1 MRWRTSVPWLVLAGA
16 LGLTAGVATWME
28 AAERSAGQHGF
39 EQLVARKMRDL
50 DAALDRFEIVLRG
63 TGALFISKATVSQGD
78 WSSYIGSLGL
88 RDRRDS
94 FVAFGFAP
102 LATVPGAAPRAQV
115 TVLET
120 LRAPPRVALGD
131 DLLGNPVLAEAIE
144 RAVRSRRAVLSAR
157 IDGVPGPG
165 GDGPGAMMLLPI
177 VKAGRME
184 GVVFLQFRVDEMA
197 ADLVRDEF
205 GGVSLQVVEVDGG
218 KVLFESARVASR
230 VARHVAERQV
240 EAGGRRWRLSFT
252 STPALE
258 EHLASRVPETVLG
271 LGTLGAL
278 LFFLLLRATA
288 RTRRRAEEIAERST
302 AALSDQVRLTEDLI
316 ESNPNPIFRT
326 DAAGNFAQFNLAWE
340 RMTGAQRAAW
350 TGRPATELFDPGQ
363 AQMYRDQDEALLQDR
378 ESGAR
383 IETTLQSADGT
394 IFDVV
399 VNKAAMRRAGGAV
412 AGILGTIT
420 DVTET
425 KRLTAQNEAQ
435 REQLA
440 LVNQSAQAG
449 VWDIQWPDG
458 NAYFSPRYYEMLGY
472 APGDAGGLP
481 GARSELVHPE
491 DRARVEAAREA
502 HFSGAQPYF
511 DCEYRLRCADG
522 TYLWVSGR
530 GLASLDGD
538 GHPVRFTGSILDI
551 TQRRVAQL
559 GLERQREQLELVIE
573 SVQAGVW
580 DDDLVTG
587 QVYYSQRYR
596 RIMGYA
602 PEDDMSVHARDP
614 ERDHE
619 QDREAVRRAREA
631 AIRDGAPY
639 DLEYRMRRKD
649 GSWVWVNARAKASY
663 DAAGFAV
670 RLTGAIIDIEA
681 RKAAEFA
688 LRDANL
694 RALDAAQVKSTFLA
708 TMSHEIRTPLNGVI
722 GSAGL
727 LADTVLNAE
736 QRDYVE
742 TIRLSGGQLLTLI
755 DDILD
760 FSKIESG
767 RMDLEDVPFEVATV
781 IEEAFD
787 LVSERARAKGL
798 ELVYELGAELPARV
812 YGDVTRVRQVLL
824 NLIGNAVKFT
834 AAGEIHV
841 ACSGEGAAAGV
852 DDDTCT
858 LSFAVRDSGIG
869 IPQDKLARLFTPF
882 TQVDTS
888 TTRQYGGTGLGL
900 AISQRLASLMGG
912 SIAVASEVG
921 HGSTF
926 TFCMR
931 TRRAPAGGGDRRR
944 AGEIGLIA
952 GRRALIVEDNASLAR
967 ALAASCERWGLWTVG
982 VAATNEALEAI
993 AAAHAA
999 RAPFDVVICDLL
1011 QGSMDAIHLA
1021 REVAVHR
1028 KLNRVRLPV
1037 IVVSPRPRSEVVEGR
1052 EVPDHW
1058 IATFL
1063 PKPVRQTQL
1072 FSALLDAL
1080 APERPFHLTGP
1091 ESVPPPERV
1100 QAYTGALRILLA
1112 EDNEINRKIALRM
1125 LERHGK
1131 TATTVDNGA
1140 RAVEAAL
1147 SGEYDCILMDVQMP
1161 ELDGLEATRRIIAA
1175 LPAQHCPYIIAM
1187 TANAMSGDREICL
1200 AAGMHDYIA
1209 KPVQIQVLSAALG
1222 RAAQFLARRDT
1233 DAAAAAAV
1241 AVPAGT
1247 LSAVAAPATDQV
1259 LDMAQ
1264 VDELIGLD
1272 DTRAVLAEF
1281 IELYTTQGP
1290 QRIDEIAAAAAAGD
1304 FERLARVAHSLKG
1317 ASANLGAIGV
1327 AELARRLEV
1336 AGHARDAEGLEGMIT
1351 GIREGYLAAEAALR
1365 NLQAEPA

>member
-1 MRWRTSVPWLVLAGA
+1 MRWRTSVPWLVLAAA
-16 LGLTAGVATWME
+16 LALTAGVATWME
-28 AAERSAGQHGF
+28 SAERSAGQHAF

-63 TGALFISKATVSQGD
+63 TGALFISKASVGQGE
-78 WSSYIGSLGL
+78 WSAYIGSLGL

-94 FVAFGFAP
+94 FVAFGYAP
-102 LATVPGAAPRAQV
+102 LVVPSGATPRAQV
-115 TVLET
+115 AVLET
-120 LRAPPRVALGD
+120 LRAPARVALGD
-131 DLLGNPVLAEAIE
+131 DLLADPAQREAIE
-144 RAVRSRRAVLSAR
+144 RALRSRRVALSAR
-157 IDGVPGPG
+157 IDGVPGPRG
-165 GDGPGAMMLLPI
+165 EGPGAMMLLPLTRS
-177 VKAGRME
+177 GRVE
-184 GVVFLQFRVDEMA
+184 GLVFLQFRVDEMT

-205 GGVSLQVVEVDGG
+205 GGISLKVAEVDGG
-218 KVLFESARVASR
+218 TVLFESARVAAR

-240 EAGGRRWRLSFT
+240 EAGGRRWRLTFT

-258 EHLASRVPETVLG
+258 ERLSTRVPETVLA

-340 RMTGAQRAAW
+340 RMTGVQRAAW
-350 TGRPATELFDPGQ
+350 IGRPATDLFDALQ
-363 AQMYRDQDEALLQDR
+363 AQVYRDQDAALLHDR

-383 IETTLQSADGT
+383 IETVLHRADGT
-394 IFDVV
+394 TYDVV
-399 VNKAAMRRAGGAV
+399 VNKAAMRRADGAV

-425 KRLTAQNEAQ
+425 KRLIAQNEAQ

-511 DCEYRLRCADG
+511 DCEYRLRRADG
-522 TYLWVSGR
+522 SYLWVSGR

-538 GHPVRFTGSILDI
+538 GRPVRFTGSILDI

-596 RIMGYA
+596 EIMGYA
-602 PEDDMSVHARDP
+602 PDEDMDAHARDP
-614 ERDHE
+614 ERDHAE
-619 QDREAVRRAREA
+619 DRAAVHAARAA

-649 GSWVWVNARAKASY
+649 GTWVWVNARAKASY

-670 RLTGAIIDIEA
+670 RFTGAIIDIGA

-688 LRDANL
+688 LRDANQ

-742 TIRLSGGQLLTLI
+742 TIRLSGVQLLTLI

-787 LVSERARAKGL
+787 LVAERARAKGL

-834 AAGEIHV
+834 ATGEIHV
-841 ACSGEGAAAGV
+841 VCSGQGAAAGV
-852 DDDTCT
+852 DDDSCT
-858 LSFAVRDSGIG
+858 LSFAVHDSGIG
-869 IPQDKLARLFTPF
+869 IAEDKLARLFTPF

-912 SIAVASEVG
+912 AITVASEVG
-921 HGSTF
+921 RGSTF
-926 TFCMR
+926 TFSMR
-931 TRRAPAGGGDRRR
+931 TRRAPAGAGDRRR

-967 ALAASCERWGLWTVG
+967 ALAAACERWGLWTVG
-982 VAATNEALEAI
+982 VTTADEALDAV

-999 RAPFDVVICDLL
+999 RTPFDVVICDLL
-1011 QGSMDAIHLA
+1011 HGDRDAIHLA
-1021 REVAVHR
+1021 REMAVHR

-1037 IVVSPRPRSEVVEGR
+1037 IIVSPRPRSEVVEGR

-1058 IATFL
+1058 IAAFL
-1063 PKPVRQTQL
+1063 TKPLRQAQL
-1072 FSALLDAL
+1072 FNALLDAL
-1080 APERPFHLTGP
+1080 APERPFHLAGP

-1100 QAYTGALRILLA
+1100 QAYSGALRILLA

-1131 TATTVDNGA
+1131 TATTVDNGL

-1147 SGEYDCILMDVQMP
+1147 TGDYDCILMDVQMP
-1161 ELDGLEATRRIIAA
+1161 ELDGLEATRRILAA
-1175 LPAQHCPYIIAM
+1175 LPEMRRPYIIAM

-1209 KPVQIQVLSAALG
+1209 KPVQMQVLSAALT

-1233 DAAAAAAV
+1233 DAAAVPAPAGVAAA
-1241 AVPAGT
+1241 
-1247 LSAVAAPATDQV
+1247 SAATAADQV

-1272 DTRAVLAEF
+1272 DTRAVLGEF

-1290 QRIDEIAAAAAAGD
+1290 QRIEEIAAAAAADD

-1317 ASANLGAIGV
+1317 ASANLGAVGV

-1336 AGHARDAEGLEGMIT
+1336 AGHARDAEGMEGLIA
-1351 GIREGYLAAEAALR
+1351 GIRDEYRAAEAALR
-1365 NLQAEPA
+1365 TLQAEPA